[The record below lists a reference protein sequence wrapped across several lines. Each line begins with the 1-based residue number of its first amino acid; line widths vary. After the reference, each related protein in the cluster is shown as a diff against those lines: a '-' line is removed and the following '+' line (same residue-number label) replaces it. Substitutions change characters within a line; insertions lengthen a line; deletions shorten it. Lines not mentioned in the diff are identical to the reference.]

1 MAFYTSG
8 PKLLLETTD
17 ISTNPNSSQQES
29 NYIYLYTTKF
39 GTSDKNLTLPE
50 IQVNRVRDNE
60 SKLY

>member
-8 PKLLLETTD
+8 SKLLLETTD
-17 ISTNPNSSQQES
+17 ISTNPNSTQQES